1 MYLVLFC
8 ILSLFILN
16 WLVFNQ
22 KLFKMRMGDRFI
34 SKSNS
39 YHLVISCFLLDPLSL
54 RNRLE
59 SRLDVLGGFEA
70 VADSG

>member
-1 MYLVLFC
+1 MR
-8 ILSLFILN
+8 
-16 WLVFNQ
+16 
-22 KLFKMRMGDRFI
+22 RMGDRFI

-39 YHLVISCFLLDPLSL
+39 YHLVISCPLLDPLSL

-59 SRLDVLGGFEA
+59 SKLDVLGGFEA